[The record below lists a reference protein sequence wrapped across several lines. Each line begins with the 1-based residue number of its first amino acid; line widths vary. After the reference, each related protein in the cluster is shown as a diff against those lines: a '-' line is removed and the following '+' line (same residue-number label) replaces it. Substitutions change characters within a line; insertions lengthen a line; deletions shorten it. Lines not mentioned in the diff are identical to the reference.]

1 MWRTRFPWFP
11 AMIVTS
17 TLLAAAAASAEPVAV
32 PAARTLGAG
41 LPGNVQ
47 SALGLTEEQLKQVR
61 QIHAQQAPT
70 RKQIAEQLQQ
80 AEADLRQLAVNGGD
94 PSALQAKQ
102 AEVTQL
108 LGRTVAM
115 RVESLQAL
123 AAVLTPEQRAKLSQ
137 MNTDAAAGQ
146 GGGHKRQPQGS

>member
-1 MWRTRFPWFP
+1 MRLTRFPWFP
-11 AMIVTS
+11 AMIATS
-17 TLLAAAAASAEPVAV
+17 LLVAATASAEPVAV
-32 PAARTLGAG
+32 PTSRTFGAG

-47 SALGLTEEQLKQVR
+47 SALGLTDEQLKAVR

-70 RKQIAEQLQQ
+70 RRQIAEQLQQ
-80 AEADLRQLAVNGGD
+80 AEADLRQLAVNCGD
-94 PSALQAKQ
+94 PAALQAKQ

-108 LGRTVAM
+108 LSRTVAM

-137 MNTDAAAGQ
+137 MNADHGAGQ
-146 GGGHKRQPQGS
+146 KRHQQQGS